1 MACTFGPSHCFHETS
16 MLMVCAY
23 VYLGAAVFAGY
34 IHLRRAYLREHG
46 HNTILLPVRRVRFFP
61 LLLLVAFAARA
72 TWFILLDVH
81 AMQVAESSSDDDAD
95 NGRYRN
101 VIVFVP
107 LLHMTLDLYPLSVL
121 SWNKLATL
129 LYISAFTLLVQ
140 FWADMLHHTTS
151 THDQSARTPVQR
163 TRPSRQRNVLVI
175 ANVWMYAVE
184 IALLLIKTVY
194 PDQRESTWYMNSD
207 GWCTA
212 IFFCGLAG
220 ALGYDAFRL
229 RQFFDAQEHSRVAT
243 YVATRVTVLGLLC
256 AGLFF
261 LRAILFLLTPVAS
274 FEATATPW
282 LFYAIPELLPGG
294 LVLALMRVKHDTNNG
309 SSSRKGQL
317 SPTERTPLVSP
328 ENMLSV

>member
-23 VYLGAAVFAGY
+23 VYLGAAFFAGY

-46 HNTILLPVRRVRFFP
+46 HNTILVPVRRVRFFP
-61 LLLLVAFAARA
+61 LLLLVAFGARA
-72 TWFILLDVH
+72 AWFILLDVH
-81 AMQVAESSSDDDAD
+81 AMQVAESSSGD

-101 VIVFVP
+101 VVVYVP
-107 LLHMTLDLYPLSVL
+107 LLDMTVDVYPLGVL

-129 LYISAFTLLVQ
+129 LYVSAFTLLVQ
-140 FWADMLHHTTS
+140 FWADMLHHTNS
-151 THDQSARTPVQR
+151 THDKSSRTPVQR
-163 TRPSRQRNVLVI
+163 ARPSRQRNVLVI

-184 IALLLIKTVY
+184 IALLLVKTFY
-194 PDQRESTWYMNSD
+194 PDQSESTWYMNSD

-212 IFFCGLAG
+212 FFFCGLAG

-243 YVATRVTVLGLLC
+243 YVAERVTVLGLLC

-261 LRAILFLLTPVAS
+261 LRAILFLSTPVAS
-274 FEATATPW
+274 FQATATPW

-294 LVLALMRVKHDTNNG
+294 LVLALMRVKHD
-309 SSSRKGQL
+309 SSSSSYGKDL